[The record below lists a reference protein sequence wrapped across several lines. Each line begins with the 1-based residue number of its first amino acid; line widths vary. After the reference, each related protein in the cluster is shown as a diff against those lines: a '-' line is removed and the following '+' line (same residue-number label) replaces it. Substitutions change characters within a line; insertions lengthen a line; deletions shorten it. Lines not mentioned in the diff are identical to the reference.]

1 MHIWVEFIFCLVLF
15 FLWLFLD
22 RLRLRSTRLGV
33 TGWGQ
38 LLWGVFLLFAGSIV
52 DVAENLAY
60 CRELLTLGNTDFSAA
75 LKVGLYV
82 PGILLVLISPLNWLS
97 ALLDRRMKQEDE
109 QEREDFLQ
117 SLLGQL
123 KDKTTLPD
131 LFSAAVPE
139 IIGFLKAHKGAVF
152 LISGEELVLSFSSGF
167 SKEEIDPL
175 SRLKIDDDALSW
187 CAKNNEP
194 RMVKSLSESEKT
206 LAGSIRDERIGSL
219 ICTPLSTRGKVSGV
233 LAIFSRADFKEDDL
247 LLVSSLGKEMGGMVE
262 YINCQTEI
270 RITSQK
276 IEAVDSQRELLLDLF
291 NSISELKTEEMLNT
305 LAKKGAQLIHSD
317 SCRII
322 QIDPQGKNAEIIA
335 SSDAASVGKKM
346 AITEA
351 PEIKEVVE
359 KGEIVFKTFE
369 VTEAG
374 TNSLLALPLSIRS
387 EIQGGLIFEFKE
399 YSPVSSQVEIDSARS
414 LASFASL
421 VLLEQGLSQQAQARE
436 EEVKARS
443 LRILAIDDQETMRD
457 LLSQMAKSLDYDIEV
472 APDANAGMTIFEED
486 SFDLVITELDLPGAT
501 GWDVCRKVRKSKP
514 EVLVTLIAETFPKKR
529 LIESYE
535 IDFVLIKP
543 FRLDQLIRIIQDAGT
558 RRAKSSQQANTGKQT

>member
-1 MHIWVEFIFCLVLF
+1 MQIWVEFIFCLVLF
-15 FLWLFLD
+15 FLWLYLD
-22 RLRLRSTRLGV
+22 RLRLRSAGLGL

-97 ALLDRRMKQEDE
+97 ALLHKRMKDDDE
-109 QEREDFLQ
+109 EKRIAFVE

-131 LFSAAVPE
+131 FFSTAFPE
-139 IIGFLKAHKGAVF
+139 VIGFLKAHKGAVF

-194 RMVKSLSESEKT
+194 KMVKSLSESEKT
-206 LAGSIRDERIGSL
+206 LAGSIRDERIQSL
-219 ICTPLSTRGKVSGV
+219 ICTPLSSRKKVSGV
-233 LAIFSRADFKEDDL
+233 LAIFSRTDFKEDDL
-247 LLVSSLGKEMGGMVE
+247 LLVSSLGKEMGEMVE

-270 RITSQK
+270 RIISQK
-276 IEAVDSQRELLLDLF
+276 IETIDSQRELLLDLF
-291 NSISELKTEEMLNT
+291 NSISELGTEEMLNT
-305 LAKKGAQLIHSD
+305 LAKKGAQLIRSD

-322 QIDPQGKNAEIIA
+322 QIDPQVKSAEIIA
-335 SSDAASVGKKM
+335 SSDPASVGKKI
-346 AITEA
+346 AIAES

-374 TNSLLALPLSIRS
+374 MNSLLALPLLVQS

-399 YSPVSSQVEIDSARS
+399 YSPASSQVEIDSARS

-421 VLLEQGLSQQAQARE
+421 VLLHQILSKEAQARE
-436 EEVKARS
+436 EEVKAKS
-443 LRILAIDDQETMRD
+443 LRILVIDDQKTMRD
-457 LLSQMAKSLDYDIEV
+457 LLNDMANSLGYDIEV
-472 APDANAGMTIFEED
+472 APDANAGLTIFEED

-501 GWDVCRKVRKSKP
+501 GWDVCRKVRKSRP
-514 EVLVTLIAETFPKKR
+514 EVLVTLIAERFPKKR
-529 LIESYE
+529 LIENYE

-543 FRLDQLIRIIQDAGT
+543 FRLDQLIRIIQDAGAK
-558 RRAKSSQQANTGKQT
+558 RAKSSQQANT